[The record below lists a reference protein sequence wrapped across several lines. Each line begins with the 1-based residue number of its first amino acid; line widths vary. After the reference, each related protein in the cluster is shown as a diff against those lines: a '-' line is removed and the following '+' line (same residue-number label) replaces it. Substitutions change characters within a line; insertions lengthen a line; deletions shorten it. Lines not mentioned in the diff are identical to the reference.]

1 MSPHLLLWAA
11 LARADDPPSPPPPA
25 PPAPS
30 EAAAPAPEAAAPAP
44 EAAAPAPEAAAKAA
58 PTPDDIAT
66 WLDSVVVLTTGGAFC
81 AGVVIDEEG
90 TIATA
95 YHCIASG
102 QRPRVETR
110 GGLQATGRT
119 LAGWPKADLALVS
132 APELAGKV
140 TPRPIRD
147 APPRP
152 GERVYGLGHPFA
164 PMADRARP
172 LTGLL
177 RWSVTEGIV
186 SATGAWMLQTDAALN
201 PGNSGGPV
209 VDASGA
215 VIGITS
221 RKLSGDN
228 LAFAT
233 TVEKLRELQ
242 ADPRRLQPWGGVWG
256 FGLSLVGPTPSAA
269 AASAL
274 SSAVQLRTD
283 VAFRERLV
291 LAVGVG
297 LWGPDRTSTFFEGVV
312 VTPDLEASASLRQRF
327 GSGAWS
333 TAIDL
338 GGGVYG
344 TSGLRLVENASTGR
358 PGFAWTDPTL
368 DPGLAARVS
377 FGGIGLRGVAV
388 LDGGPPTTLLALDLD
403 IPGLLVIF

>member
-1 MSPHLLLWAA
+1 MLLPLLLSLGLAWADEA
-11 LARADDPPSPPPPA
+11 PAPPAPVPPEAPPAAPPPSPPPAAALPPA
-25 PPAPS
+25 PPA
-30 EAAAPAPEAAAPAP
+30 AAP
-44 EAAAPAPEAAAKAA
+44 A

-81 AGVVIDEEG
+81 SGVVIDSAG

-102 QRPRVETR
+102 QRPVVETR
-110 GGLQATGRT
+110 GGAQVRGEV
-119 LAGWPKADLALVS
+119 LAGWPKADLALVA
-132 APELAGKV
+132 APALAGRV
-140 TPRPIRD
+140 APRPIRD

-164 PMADRARP
+164 PMADRSRP

-186 SATGAWMLQTDAALN
+186 SATGEWLLQTDAALN

-209 VDASGA
+209 VDATGA
-215 VIGITS
+215 IVGITS

-228 LAFAT
+228 LAFAA
-233 TVEKLRELQ
+233 TVEKLRALQ
-242 ADPRRLQPWGGVWG
+242 AEPRPLRPWGGVWG
-256 FGLSLVGPTPSAA
+256 FGLSVVGPAPSAA
-269 AASAL
+269 AADARL
-274 SSAVQLRTD
+274 SSAVQLRTT

-291 LAVGVG
+291 LAAAVG

-312 VTPDLEASASLRQRF
+312 VTPDLEASASLRQRV
-327 GSGAWS
+327 GSGTWS
-333 TAIDL
+333 TAFDL
-338 GGGVYG
+338 GGGLYG
-344 TSGLRLVENASTGR
+344 TSGLRLVDDASTGR
-358 PGFAWTDPTL
+358 PGFAWTEPTL
-368 DPGLAARVS
+368 DPGIAGRVS
-377 FGGIGLRGVAV
+377 FGGVGLRAVAV